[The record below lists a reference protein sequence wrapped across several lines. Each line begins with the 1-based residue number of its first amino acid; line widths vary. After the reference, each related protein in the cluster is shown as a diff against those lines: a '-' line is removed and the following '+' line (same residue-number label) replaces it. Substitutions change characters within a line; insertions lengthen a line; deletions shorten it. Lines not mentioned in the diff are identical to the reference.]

1 MATIRGS
8 RSSSASGP
16 AKTRS
21 RPTATPCCARPR
33 RRSARPGAIS
43 ISAPIPMPAR
53 CSATTCTHCRT
64 RSARRSAHRPCSPPG
79 TPRSMSR
86 KSRINACRRRS
97 AAAPIWRPRKRCC
110 RNTAGCG
117 SGMNPLS
124 SRASGVWADGSA
136 AAPAPRPSP
145 RWRLDRA
152 VAARPFRRRAA
163 ARAFRARDDG
173 FRDPSGR
180 RHPSRHRRRLR
191 EEAAVASILVTAG
204 DADRPAGPFCDSL
217 DLLASGLVERH
228 GIGHVLFAAY
238 PEGHPGIGA
247 GVLERALRHK
257 LALARAHGL
266 DATLL
271 TQFGFEPAPIRQWLA
286 GLPARGVLCPVRIGV
301 AGPASVARIAQFAV
315 HCGLVAMLP
324 ALACRHAALPRI
336 LTEVAPD
343 ALLRALFAEP
353 LAGAPVAGLHI
364 FTFGG
369 VRRTAEW
376 LGAWRAAA

>member
-1 MATIRGS
+1 MD
-8 RSSSASGP
+8 
-16 AKTRS
+16 
-21 RPTATPCCARPR
+21 
-33 RRSARPGAIS
+33 
-43 ISAPIPMPAR
+43 
-53 CSATTCTHCRT
+53 
-64 RSARRSAHRPCSPPG
+64 
-79 TPRSMSR
+79 
-86 KSRINACRRRS
+86 
-97 AAAPIWRPRKRCC
+97 
-110 RNTAGCG
+110 
-117 SGMNPLS
+117 L
-124 SRASGVWADGSA
+124 
-136 AAPAPRPSP
+136 
-145 RWRLDRA
+145 RL
-152 VAARPFRRRAA
+152 
-163 ARAFRARDDG
+163 
-173 FRDPSGR
+173 
-180 RHPSRHRRRLR
+180 RRRLAR
-191 EEAAVASILVTAG
+191 LLAGASIELSPRDPFAGERLRGLFAPGTTVFVTHPADATHHDIAAACARLRGAGFIPVPHLAARRFSGFTQASDLLQRVCEEAAVASILVTAG

-247 GVLERALRHK
+247 GALERALRHK

-301 AGPASVARIAQFAV
+301 AGPASIARIAQFAV